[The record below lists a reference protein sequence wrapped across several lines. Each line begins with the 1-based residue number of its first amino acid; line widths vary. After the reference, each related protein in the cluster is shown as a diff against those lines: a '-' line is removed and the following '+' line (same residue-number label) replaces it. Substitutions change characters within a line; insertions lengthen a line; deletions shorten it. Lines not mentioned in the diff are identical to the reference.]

1 MRERR
6 GGGEHGTRAH
16 ESAGG
21 VAPGRTTLTGA
32 LQLRAGG
39 DGAAGDERS
48 VAGMLPNASV
58 GSTLPGPLQ
67 AKMENAFD
75 FSFAQVRV
83 HEGERAA
90 SVGALAY
97 TEGHDLH
104 FAPGQYD
111 PASSSG
117 QELIGH
123 ELAHVVQQSEGRVA
137 ANTQFKGV
145 DGNDD
150 AGLEREADDWGARAA
165 RGDAVRR
172 GGSGGSGSGAIQR
185 RVVQRTPQPSH
196 SGRFL
201 DTAYAETTNGCTMH
215 LQFEPGATVDAT
227 KIGLTQSVK
236 TTASGSAI
244 VTDPQTAPRQVG
256 SGPGAGFEIDRVA
269 GRNDPIYGSPQLGA
283 GRGLSDTPNHAAGAS
298 APVLGTNT
306 NYILGHHF
314 SDSSGPH
321 TKNAELNDRPGR
333 APAPNTGMEFET
345 TALAIEGSQQGTYYG
360 SVKWGWQADGSGT
373 ITKIPFALVSM
384 GVPSQN
390 FLAAAGQWNS
400 ATAGGTL
407 KARNAPTQM
416 YSLSGATFTASI
428 TVPQNTTVISNGTIG
443 AGAIE
448 YVSVTVRGGALNGTN
463 GFIRATDL
471 ADQGDGPATTDLPVP
486 DVHTL
491 NAAQEINHDVPGP
504 WREFRTLPAGTR
516 VVRTGAT
523 WGHPP
528 PGKVWIRVVDGA
540 FIGAEG
546 YVDGTALTD
555 ERP

>member
-1 MRERR
+1 
-6 GGGEHGTRAH
+6 
-16 ESAGG
+16 
-21 VAPGRTTLTGA
+21 
-32 LQLRAGG
+32 
-39 DGAAGDERS
+39 
-48 VAGMLPNASV
+48 
-58 GSTLPGPLQ
+58 
-67 AKMENAFD
+67 MEDAFD
-75 FSFAQVRV
+75 FSFANVRV
-83 HEGERAA
+83 HEDDRAA

-97 TEGHDLH
+97 TQGHDLH
-104 FAPGQYD
+104 FAPGQYS
-111 PASSSG
+111 PTSSAG

-123 ELAHVVQQSEGRVA
+123 ELAHVVQQSEGRVGV
-137 ANTQFKGV
+137 NTQFKGV
-145 DGNDD
+145 AGNDD
-150 AGLEREADDWGARAA
+150 PGLEREADEWGARAA
-165 RGDAVRR
+165 RGEAVGRT
-172 GGSGGSGSGAIQR
+172 GGGGGGGGAVQR
-185 RVVQRTPQPSH
+185 SVVQRTPQPSH

-201 DTAYAETTNGCTMH
+201 DTAYAETANGCDIH

-244 VTDPQTAPRQVG
+244 VTDPQTAPRQVA
-256 SGPGAGFEIDRVA
+256 SGAGAGFEIDRIA

-283 GRGLSDTPNHAAGAS
+283 GRGLADTPNHAAGAA

-314 SDSSGPH
+314 TDSSGPH
-321 TKNAELNDRPGR
+321 TKNAELKDGPGR

-345 TALAIEGSQQGTYYG
+345 TALAIEGAQQGTYYG
-360 SVKWGWQADGSGT
+360 SVKWGWQSDASGT
-373 ITKIPFALVSM
+373 ITKIPFTLVSQ

-390 FLAAAGQWNS
+390 FLAAAGQWN
-400 ATAGGTL
+400 AVTAGGTL
-407 KARNAPTQM
+407 KARNSPTQM
-416 YSLSGATFTASI
+416 YRLTGATFTASI

-448 YVSVTVRGGALNGTN
+448 YVSVTVQGGALNGTN

-491 NAAQEINHDVPGP
+491 NAPQELNADVPGP
-504 WREFRTLPAGTR
+504 WRETRTLPAGTR

-523 WGHPP
+523 WGLPP
-528 PGKVWIRVVDGA
+528 PGKVYVRVVDGA
-540 FIGAEG
+540 FINAEG
-546 YVDGTALTD
+546 YVNASALTD